1 MIDIQKLKQFPLV
14 FRLLEEYAETR
25 WTTRLAIFTDKLTN
39 EELVLFL
46 DEQNVVCLVS
56 LCYKWSY
63 RIIRPSDQVGW
74 IELLYTCDNAF
85 ESRSSATEAAILKAF
100 ELLEYKLKQN

>member
-1 MIDIQKLKQFPLV
+1 MIDIQTLKQFPLV

-46 DEQNVVCLVS
+46 DEKNVVCLVS

-63 RIIRPSDQVGW
+63 RIIRPSDQVVW

-100 ELLEYKLKQN
+100 ELLEHKLKQN

>member
-1 MIDIQKLKQFPLV
+1 MIDTQKLKQFPLV

-46 DEQNVVCLVS
+46 DEQRIVCLIT
-56 LCYKWSY
+56 LHYKWSY
-63 RIIRPSDQVGW
+63 KVIRPLEQVGW
-74 IELLYTCDNAF
+74 IGRLYACDNVF

-100 ELLEYKLKQN
+100 ELLEHKLKQN